1 MRLIED
7 IKSKI
12 DIFSIYPKA
21 KIDIGRALDRINRFL
36 NERDNSR
43 EYREFVAELYR
54 SNGFTVWEYGQEDRS
69 LNMVLKRGRDIFLV
83 TCRDDNRNISL
94 DEVKDFE
101 MEMELFLKEYSIFD
115 GYKRVFRY
123 TLSGFFLEEEAF
135 EYINSSEHID
145 FDIIKKIF

>member
-43 EYREFVAELYR
+43 EYREFVPSYIVLMALQFG
-54 SNGFTVWEYGQEDRS
+54 S
-69 LNMVLKRGRDIFLV
+69 MVKRI
-83 TCRDDNRNISL
+83 
-94 DEVKDFE
+94 EV
-101 MEMELFLKEYSIFD
+101 
-115 GYKRVFRY
+115 
-123 TLSGFFLEEEAF
+123 
-135 EYINSSEHID
+135 
-145 FDIIKKIF
+145 

>member
-12 DIFSIYPKA
+12 DIFSIYPRA

-83 TCRDDNRNISL
+83 TCRDDYRNISL
-94 DEVKDFE
+94 DEVQD
-101 MEMELFLKEYSIFD
+101 LRWRWS
-115 GYKRVFRY
+115 
-123 TLSGFFLEEEAF
+123 FF
-135 EYINSSEHID
+135 
-145 FDIIKKIF
+145 